1 MIETLFAIGMLIV
14 VAKLAE
20 GVFRRFGLSSIVAY
34 TVTGVVLGPV
44 FGLVEP
50 VAELHVFLGVGVF
63 VLFFLVGIDEIDIPD
78 FLATIRGRFFV
89 ASTIS
94 VAISLLAALAVTSDI
109 LGVSFALNLHFA
121 DALALAGILSLS
133 SLGLVAKV
141 LADAGDLKEP
151 IGLEIFTAVII
162 AELLALLIVG
172 FTIGE
177 HGHGLSVSGILILL
191 GQIVGFTVVVWVLSA
206 RLLPPII
213 VLLRRVLRTPE
224 LSFGLLIGGLF
235 LMVVGA
241 EKIGLHG
248 SIGALLFGAALSGL
262 PHQVRTDVMPGIRS
276 TAEGLF
282 VPLFFA
288 SAGLHLDL
296 SFIDL
301 PVWTIVALVAVPFLG
316 KFAGAFIGAFVAR
329 LDKPFALATGL
340 MAKGVAEIALLLVLL
355 EVGVIGRDVFSLLV
369 LIMFGYILLAPIAI
383 NFAVKRAKATYQPR
397 RPINVP
403 ATFARHALEGIT
415 VNHVL
420 DRTRSYPPST
430 LSIREFADSWV
441 VPTQH
446 DYVVVDDGS
455 VTGIV
460 SLTRLRFVPKGS
472 WGSSPLRNVLRLQTP
487 HAFPEEPI
495 DDVLKRMTDY
505 SLTVIPVV
513 ERETEEF
520 LGTVISRD
528 IMDLV
533 ILMDQIAE
541 ELEIRGVPGHG
552 AVSGDGG

>member
-1 MIETLFAIGMLIV
+1 M
-14 VAKLAE
+14 
-20 GVFRRFGLSSIVAY
+20 
-34 TVTGVVLGPV
+34 
-44 FGLVEP
+44 
-50 VAELHVFLGVGVF
+50 
-63 VLFFLVGIDEIDIPD
+63 
-78 FLATIRGRFFV
+78 
-89 ASTIS
+89 
-94 VAISLLAALAVTSDI
+94 
-109 LGVSFALNLHFA
+109 
-121 DALALAGILSLS
+121 
-133 SLGLVAKV
+133 
-141 LADAGDLKEP
+141 
-151 IGLEIFTAVII
+151 
-162 AELLALLIVG
+162 
-172 FTIGE
+172 
-177 HGHGLSVSGILILL
+177 
-191 GQIVGFTVVVWVLSA
+191 
-206 RLLPPII
+206 
-213 VLLRRVLRTPE
+213 
-224 LSFGLLIGGLF
+224 
-235 LMVVGA
+235 
-241 EKIGLHG
+241 
-248 SIGALLFGAALSGL
+248 
-262 PHQVRTDVMPGIRS
+262 
-276 TAEGLF
+276 
-282 VPLFFA
+282 
-288 SAGLHLDL
+288 
-296 SFIDL
+296 
-301 PVWTIVALVAVPFLG
+301 
-316 KFAGAFIGAFVAR
+316 
-329 LDKPFALATGL
+329 
-340 MAKGVAEIALLLVLL
+340 
-355 EVGVIGRDVFSLLV
+355 IGRDVFSLLV

-552 AVSGDGG
+552 AASGDGG